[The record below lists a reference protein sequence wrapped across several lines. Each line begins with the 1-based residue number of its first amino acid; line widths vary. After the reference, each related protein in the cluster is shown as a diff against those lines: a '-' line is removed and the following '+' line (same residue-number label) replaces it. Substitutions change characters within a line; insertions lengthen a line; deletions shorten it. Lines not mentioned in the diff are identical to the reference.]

1 MRRNLGV
8 PFYKILLIQKSEK
21 MKTLSLVLTLLALF
35 ASFDHLSY
43 LRDKNSFLNIN
54 SREVVI
60 FWLLHLLGII
70 FIEVEKLIKQKI
82 HRKKTEN
89 ETKM

>member
-1 MRRNLGV
+1 
-8 PFYKILLIQKSEK
+8 
-21 MKTLSLVLTLLALF
+21 MKTLSLILTLLALF
-35 ASFDHLSY
+35 ASFDHLIY

-70 FIEVEKLIKQKI
+70 FTEVEKVTKQKI
-82 HRKKTEN
+82 DREKN
-89 ETKM
+89 EESKL